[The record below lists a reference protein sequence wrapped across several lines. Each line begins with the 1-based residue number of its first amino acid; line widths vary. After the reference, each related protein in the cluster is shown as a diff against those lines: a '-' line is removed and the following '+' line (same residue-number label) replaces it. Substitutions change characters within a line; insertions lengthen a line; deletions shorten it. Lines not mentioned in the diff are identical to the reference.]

1 MKIILFENT
10 YSVNSEIRNFLVS
23 KGHRIEH
30 YKSITD
36 CINKNNT
43 IGYDCIIFNMDD
55 SGEKNFD
62 YLKTN
67 RATATMEKILPII
80 AHDDIETLKNLFSL
94 GYNHYIKK
102 PYTLNELELHLN
114 RINTSYEAEIS
125 LSPSAY
131 SFNMKACTLLY
142 DNKHYIFTKNQA
154 SLINVLISK
163 KNAIVTPSEISS
175 YLWKNDVYSHTT
187 IRSHIAKIK
196 KKLPKQFIKNYRGV
210 GYMWV
215 DITDS

>member
-10 YSVNSEIRNFLVS
+10 YSVNSKIRNLLVS
-23 KGHRIEH
+23 KGHSIEH
-30 YKSITD
+30 YESITD
-36 CINKNNT
+36 CININST
-43 IGYDCIIFNMDD
+43 IEYDCIIFNIDD

-67 RATATMEKILPII
+67 KATATMEKILPII
-80 AHDDIETLKNLFSL
+80 ADDDIETLKNLFSL

-114 RINTSYEAEIS
+114 RIHTSYKAKMPLS
-125 LSPSAY
+125 LCTY
-131 SFNMKACTLLY
+131 SFNVKACTLLY
-142 DNKHYIFTKNQA
+142 DNKHYIFTKNEA
-154 SLINVLISK
+154 SLINLLISK
-163 KNAIVTPSEISS
+163 KNAIVTSSEISLS
-175 YLWKNDVYSHTT
+175 LWKNDVYSHTT
-187 IRSHIAKIK
+187 IRSLISKTK

-215 DITDS
+215 DIPDR